1 MILKNTV
8 KTLAVRINKKNFA
21 AGESKYNLTLRDLIV
36 KLAQSKHEFDIE
48 VVLCGF
54 PRSGTH
60 WIRNVISKSLD
71 KYCPSIDDIDY
82 LRVRKQKELPVLKV
96 HARSKLIAKLKMFFL
111 LPPHKSK
118 NKFIYVY
125 RDPRDAIISLYNM
138 YNILKNKNLSQQQFL
153 ELYDPIGQYSW
164 EVNSWVLKENKN
176 TLVVRFEDLKVNTNK
191 AFSQILTFIDSS
203 ANLNKNAFKELVG
216 QVEKNNR
223 AKGSLFGWKNSY
235 SNYKTL
241 IDEVNL
247 KLSNEIKLLGY
258 DE

>member
-1 MILKNTV
+1 MNFNNII
-8 KTLAVRINKKNFA
+8 KTFLLRIRKQNLAFGKDT
-21 AGESKYNLTLRDLIV
+21 YNLNFKDLFV
-36 KLAQSKHEFDIE
+36 KLFSTKSMFHID

-54 PRSGTH
+54 PRCGTH
-60 WIRNVISKSLD
+60 WIRNVVANSID
-71 KYCPSIDDIDY
+71 RYCPTLEDIDY
-82 LRVRKQKELPVLKV
+82 ARVRKQKYIPLIKI
-96 HARSKLIAKLKMFFL
+96 HARSKFVAKIKMFFL
-111 LPPHKSK
+111 LPPHKAK

-138 YNILKNKNLSQQQFL
+138 YNILKKDNLSQQQFL

-176 TLVVRFEDLKVNTNK
+176 TLVVRFEDLKQNTNK
-191 AFSQILTFIDSS
+191 TFVQILKFIDSS
-203 ANLNKNAFKELVG
+203 ANLNQNAFKELVG
-216 QVEKNNR
+216 QVENSNR
-223 AKGSLFGWKNSY
+223 KKGSLYGWKNSY

-241 IDEVNL
+241 IDQVNL